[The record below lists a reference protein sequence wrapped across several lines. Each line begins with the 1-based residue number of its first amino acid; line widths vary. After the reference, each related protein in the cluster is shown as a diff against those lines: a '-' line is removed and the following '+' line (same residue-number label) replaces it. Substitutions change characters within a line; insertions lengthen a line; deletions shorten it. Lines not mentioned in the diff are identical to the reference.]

1 MPQGDQD
8 HSRRAA
14 PRTARVFIVLP
25 TWNAG
30 PYLDAQLDSLAEQT
44 WADWTLL
51 VRDDGSRDA
60 TVATLRRRA
69 AADDRMV
76 LLASDALRLGPSR
89 AFGLLL
95 KEAFQRGADYV
106 ACCDQDDVWHPEK
119 LAQQVAVLRSQERV
133 HPEKPLLSACGAD
146 LVDARLQ
153 RIAIYQPPAARDEV
167 LSIAGRERA
176 LAARLLR
183 NVYPGCT
190 LVANR
195 PLLEAALPIPIN
207 AAMHDW
213 WLVLVAS
220 ACGRILPL
228 TEPLVQYRQHA
239 NNTVG
244 AGLSWRRL
252 ARVLT
257 HPVAQYHRWSAN
269 QQAACLQL
277 VELALRLLVRV
288 EQDPALRHLAL
299 PLVDAL
305 GSDDPKAVYRFCAQR
320 GGRLSLRDR
329 LALRL
334 MTRRTLPDVREVLR
348 AAALPFA
355 ASAAS
360 VELDPGDP
368 TPPVI
373 IPLVRHR
380 EAG

>member
-1 MPQGDQD
+1 MR
-8 HSRRAA
+8 SRSAA
-14 PRTARVFIVLP
+14 KR
-25 TWNAG
+25 
-30 PYLDAQLDSLAEQT
+30 
-44 WADWTLL
+44 
-51 VRDDGSRDA
+51 A
-60 TVATLRRRA
+60 TVA
-69 AADDRMV
+69 
-76 LLASDALRLGPSR
+76 
-89 AFGLLL
+89 
-95 KEAFQRGADYV
+95 
-106 ACCDQDDVWHPEK
+106 
-119 LAQQVAVLRSQERV
+119 
-133 HPEKPLLSACGAD
+133 PL
-146 LVDARLQ
+146 
-153 RIAIYQPPAARDEV
+153 
-167 LSIAGRERA
+167 
-176 LAARLLR
+176 
-183 NVYPGCT
+183 
-190 LVANR
+190 
-195 PLLEAALPIPIN
+195 
-207 AAMHDW
+207 
-213 WLVLVAS
+213 AS

-228 TEPLVQYRQHA
+228 TEPLVQYHQHT

-305 GSDDPKAVYRFCAQR
+305 GSDDPSAVFRFCSQR